1 MQCNT
6 MQKMQSNAIQKI
18 QSNAIQY
25 NTTFKQLPGN
35 VEQCNET
42 QDNAIK
48 CNTM

>member
-1 MQCNT
+1 MQYNT
-6 MQKMQSNAIQKI
+6 KNAMQKI

-42 QDNAIK
+42 QDNAIQ
-48 CNTM
+48 CNTMQCNAM